1 MLLVLVKILIKLM
14 NELCEQKIGLI
25 KQIELELKFTTE
37 LTPLIKTCIGIEDN
51 YFATG
56 LIGTYSLFTLCE

>member
-37 LTPLIKTCIGIEDN
+37 LTPLIKTCFGIEDN
-51 YFATG
+51 YFATC